1 MTRTTRV
8 MPKFAAALALTLA
21 SCSLSLVDSFGF
33 APRNRC
39 ETEADCDEGSICES
53 TTKMCI
59 TETLPTEKPLRIAL
73 RVNSGEPGAPWRT
86 FETRDLAGRT
96 TQNVTLPAF
105 AEVTGSVTQRQRD
118 GSFRRVSAKVTF
130 VPEGAP
136 RDLPPDR
143 LSTTTSA
150 ERGEGQP
157 DFSLRV
163 LSRTTYSVNV
173 QPLGDDA
180 ALLPPMRFVPE
191 EPLDLEPGE
200 TRELAIVYPAPPEGA
215 GGNEG
220 TLHTL
225 RGVALDANGGL
236 ANVAV
241 TALDAAGNPI
251 SSSMLTRGSPGD
263 EGEFELYSLYAFS
276 SLDGAVLSV
285 RGVDPETPIA
295 TRIVAIESLMVVVD
309 PSGESRYAFTLPNL
323 RSVCL
328 NGTVE
333 YDPTRSTGTENPAP
347 EPSRKV
353 PGAIVRFE
361 LVAQSSGGVRY
372 EAGAATTDSNG
383 DFSVELLVG
392 TDTTY
397 SITILPPENLP
408 NAGVLVTQEDFN
420 VAPST
425 ECLTGRTY
433 VLGRRGS
440 LSGLVLTPMRRDGS
454 MDSAPGATVTASPR
468 APAQGRS
475 GLAARTS
482 DSLSDSTGLFQ
493 VDLDPQF
500 YYDVRVRL
508 PDDSNYPWLVLTDVL
523 APPRAVLALDLVLDA
538 PVVLDG
544 RVQTGDGTVI
554 PSAEL
559 EAYAIVP
566 TAGGGTRS
574 VLVGKAVSNTQT
586 GVFTMFLPHAVRQT
600 TAP

>member
-1 MTRTTRV
+1 MTRATRV
-8 MPKFAAALALTLA
+8 TPKLAAVLALTLA
-21 SCSLSLVDSFGF
+21 SCSLTLADSFGV

-39 ETEADCDEGSICES
+39 ETGADCDEASICES
-53 TTKMCI
+53 TSKMCI
-59 TETLPTEKPLRIAL
+59 TETLPTAKPLRIAL

-86 FETRDLAGRT
+86 FATRDLAGRT

-105 AEVTGSVTQRQRD
+105 AEVTGSVTQQQSN

-150 ERGEGQP
+150 EGAEGQP

-163 LSRTTYSVNV
+163 LSRTTYAVNV
-173 QPLGDDA
+173 QPLGQDA

-191 EPLDLEPGE
+191 EPLELEPGE
-200 TRELAIVYPAPPEGA
+200 ARELAIVYPAASEGE
-215 GGNEG
+215 GGDEG

-241 TALDAAGNPI
+241 TALDAGGNPI
-251 SSSMLTRGSPGD
+251 SSVMITRSDDGD
-263 EGEFELYSLYAFS
+263 EGEFELYSLYSFS

-285 RGVDPETPIA
+285 RGVDPEKPIA
-295 TRIVAIESLMVVVD
+295 TRAVAIESLMLVVD
-309 PSGESRYAFTLPNL
+309 ASGESRYAFTLPNL

-333 YDPTRSTGTENPAP
+333 YDPRLGTGTENPTP
-347 EPSRKV
+347 EPSRGV
-353 PGAIVRFE
+353 PGAIVRFD

-440 LSGLVLTPMRRDGS
+440 LSGLVLTPARRDGS

-468 APAQGRS
+468 APVEGRS
-475 GLAARTS
+475 VLAARTS

-508 PDDSNYPWLVLTDVL
+508 PDDSNYPWVVLTDVL
-523 APPRAVLALDLVLDA
+523 APTRAVLALDLVLDA

-544 RVQTGDGTVI
+544 RVEREDGQVI
-554 PSAEL
+554 SSAEL

-566 TAGGGTRS
+566 TANGGSRS
-574 VLVGKAVSNTQT
+574 VLVGKAVSNAQT
-586 GVFTMFLPHAVRQT
+586 GVFTMLLPRAVRQT
-600 TAP
+600 TSP